1 MALNKEYFDAIHIDV
16 VKKKYYNAN
25 KVEALLAD
33 IRTQAEALVK
43 ENQQLRE
50 QVELFS
56 GQKAEIGDAI
66 LSAKTIAQHMILQ
79 AREQADGI
87 VAQAQKKSGEI
98 LAEAISQQEYAAK
111 QMSECFERVKKLQQD
126 SIEALNSEWQS
137 FLCGLY
143 PEDDEPAPM
152 PEKED
157 FIPGDIGA
165 TLGAIARDIQ
175 EIEEE

>member
-1 MALNKEYFDAIHIDV
+1 MALNKEFFDSIHIDI

-33 IRTQAEALVK
+33 IRSQAEALLK
-43 ENQQLRE
+43 ENEELRE

-66 LSAKTIAQHMILQ
+66 LSAKTISQHMIKQ
-79 AREQADGI
+79 AREQADAI
-87 VAQAQKKSGEI
+87 VAKAQKKSREI
-98 LAEAISQQEYAAK
+98 MAEATDQQEYAAK
-111 QMSECFERVKKLQQD
+111 QMAESFERVRKLQQE

-143 PEDDEPAPM
+143 PDEEAPER
-152 PEKED
+152 PEAAV
-157 FIPGDIGA
+157 PGDIGEK
-165 TLGAIARDIQ
+165 LDAIARDIK
-175 EIEEE
+175 ELEEE